1 MTPVLTQRKIIWDDD
16 PVDIKPL
23 KHAVARRI
31 DAPELVTNKKK
42 VKTQG
47 EALKWL
53 PLSAALKAKENTIVS
68 LNGKACKSAESGNGH
83 RFTAKRPLTENE
95 RTLIRRWWLKRGGI
109 VTTNDVVNFR
119 KLLLPD
125 DVGIFQ
131 IGGYISVLHRALARG
146 ELTIANIQAYNKN
159 RKSRGQSWISGL
171 TDSQGFHVCF
181 DPHPKFVTIAKE
193 KAKKYH
199 PKYTA

>member
-1 MTPVLTQRKIIWDDD
+1 MTPVLTRRKIIWDDD

-31 DAPELVTNKKK
+31 DAPEL
-42 VKTQG
+42 
-47 EALKWL
+47 
-53 PLSAALKAKENTIVS
+53 IVS
-68 LNGKACKSAESGNGH
+68 KKYTAHVAKKHSGVCINDPDQSSESGNGH
-83 RFTAKRPLTENE
+83 RFTAKRPLTEVE
-95 RTLIRRWWLKRGGI
+95 RGFIRNWWLKRGGI
-109 VTTNDVVNFR
+109 VTTNNVVEFLHTR
-119 KLLLPD
+119 LKD

-131 IGGYISVLHRALARG
+131 VSGYISVLHRALARG
-146 ELTIANIQAYNKN
+146 ELKIADVQAYNKN
-159 RKSRGQSWISGL
+159 RKSRGQSWISVGH
-171 TDSQGFHVCF
+171 TVSD